1 MHHVVELARHISPI
15 STEAAE
21 TFDAIVRGRTVKKGT
36 KLVRIGHRVPD
47 FYFVVRGLARVY
59 YQRNGDDV
67 TDYFA
72 FDGQFI
78 GAIPALFNGMPSH
91 KAVETL
97 EETTIESFAY
107 AAIEDLCARYHDLER
122 FIRRL
127 AVFAFLDVQERIE
140 QMRFMSVRE
149 RYEDLERRHPGI
161 SNRVSLRHI
170 ASYVGTTN
178 VSISRI
184 RAGKQ

>member
-1 MHHVVELARHISPI
+1 MHHIVELARHLSPI
-15 STEAAE
+15 SAEAAAA
-21 TFDAIVRGRTVKKGT
+21 FDAIIHDRTVKKGT

-78 GAIPALFNGMPSH
+78 GAIPALFNGQPSH

-97 EETTIESFAY
+97 EETVLEFFNYTAL
-107 AAIEDLCARYHDLER
+107 EDLCARHHDLER
-122 FIRRL
+122 YVRRL
-127 AVFAFLDVQERIE
+127 AVMGFLDVQERIE
-140 QMRFMSVRE
+140 QLRFMSVRE

-161 SNRVSLRHI
+161 TNRLPLRHI
-170 ASYVGTTN
+170 ATYLGTTN